1 MIKNR
6 KAFITGIS
14 TTYLKKYESIF
25 LKKKKPW
32 GVILFSRNINN
43 FDQTKKL
50 INQIKSCFSDVNYP
64 ILIDEEGGSVS
75 RLKKIIDTSEF
86 SSKYFGDLF
95 LSNKKNF
102 FYQYKI
108 YINTISKIL
117 NDLGININTVPVL
130 DVRRN
135 KTNKIIGNRSFSNKI
150 KVVSKLGD
158 YCIKLY
164 SKNKIATV
172 IKHIPGHGLTSKD
185 SHLHTP
191 KIKESKKILNN
202 IDFLAF
208 KNKKSL
214 FAMTAHIIYSQYDRV
229 NTATHSKI
237 IIDDIIR
244 KKLNFKHLLISDDVS
259 MKALKYGL
267 KENVIRSLKAGCNL
281 ILHCNGRIKEMKII
295 ADNVPKIDDFVIK
308 KTSQFYNFLI

>member
-281 ILHCNGRIKEMKII
+281 ILHGNGRIKEMKII